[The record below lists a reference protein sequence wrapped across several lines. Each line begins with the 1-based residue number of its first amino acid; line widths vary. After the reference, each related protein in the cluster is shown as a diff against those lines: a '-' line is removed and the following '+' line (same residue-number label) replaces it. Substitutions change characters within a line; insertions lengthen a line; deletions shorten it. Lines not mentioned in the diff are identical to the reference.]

1 MSYRI
6 EYTNEARQDLRDI
19 YVYIAEKLMVPEIAE
34 GQVNRIMD
42 AADELSELPF
52 RFSSYEFEPW
62 RSRGLRFVP
71 VDNYVIFYLPS
82 EEVNTVYI
90 VRIMYGGRDIRRQF
104 EETLSF

>member
-34 GQVNRIMD
+34 GQVNRIMY
-42 AADELSELPF
+42 
-52 RFSSYEFEPW
+52 R
-62 RSRGLRFVP
+62 
-71 VDNYVIFYLPS
+71 
-82 EEVNTVYI
+82 
-90 VRIMYGGRDIRRQF
+90 GRDIRRQF